1 MWPHTLSS
9 TTSSIIFSKSTL
21 HLYPVCV
28 ILVRRRFCTEALAD
42 PYPGSSARH
51 PPQKQGSSTSGLAG
65 LAFALHVCFGVLLF
79 PVRLCILM
87 SHNARELYRFLF

>member
-1 MWPHTLSS
+1 MWSHTLSS

-28 ILVRRRFCTEALAD
+28 ILVRRRFCTEALAE

-51 PPQKQGSSTSGLAG
+51 PPRKHGSSTSGLAV
-65 LAFALHVCFGVLLF
+65 LVFALHVCIGVLLF
-79 PVRLCILM
+79 PLRLCILM
-87 SHNARELYRFLF
+87 SHNARALYPFLF